1 MPNIWR
7 KTALVLLSPYIKAE
21 IINKRLHINSY
32 MKSTTSISDR
42 VLNMQES
49 ATLKMA
55 GLARAL
61 RAEGKNVIN
70 LSLGEPDFDT
80 PEHIK
85 EAAKKALDDGFT
97 KYTPVPGLP
106 ELRQAISDKFK
117 RDNDLDYSPDQI
129 VVSNGAKQSLANLS
143 LALLNPGDEVV
154 ILAPYWVSYY
164 EIVKLSGAKPV
175 VVSTDISTNF
185 KTGPEQLREA
195 LTDRTR
201 LILFSSPCNPTGSV
215 YTKEELENMMEVIRE
230 REEIMVIADEIYE
243 YINFEEKHFSV
254 GAISFLKDRAITVN
268 GFSKGFAMTGW
279 RLGYIGAPEWVAKA
293 CIKIQGQVTSG
304 ANAFAQKAAAY
315 ALDAGLESS
324 IMMKEA
330 YAKRKVL
337 IMDLLNNI
345 DGMKVND
352 PAGAFY
358 IFPDISAFIGK
369 SADGFTINNDVDFCT
384 YILNEAHV
392 AIVPGSAFGCDG
404 CIRISY
410 AASDEEIKEACHRIK
425 TYLDKLV

>member
-1 MPNIWR
+1 M
-7 KTALVLLSPYIKAE
+7 
-21 IINKRLHINSY
+21 NS
-32 MKSTTSISDR
+32 TVTISDR
-42 VLNMQES
+42 VLNMEES

-55 GLARAL
+55 GLARKL
-61 RAEGKNVIN
+61 RQEGKNVIN

-80 PEHIK
+80 PDHIK
-85 EAAKKALDDGFT
+85 EAAKKALDEGYT
-97 KYTPVPGLP
+97 KYTPVNGLI
-106 ELRQAISDKFK
+106 ELRQAISNKFK

-143 LALLNPGDEVV
+143 LALLNPGDEVI

-175 VVSTDISTNF
+175 IITTDIEQDF
-185 KTGPEQLREA
+185 KASPEQLKAA
-195 LTDRTR
+195 LTDKTR
-201 LILFSSPCNPTGSV
+201 FILFSSPCNPTGSV
-215 YTKEELENMMEVIRE
+215 YTQSELEALAAVIKDRPEVMI
-230 REEIMVIADEIYE
+230 VADEIYE
-243 YINFEEKHFSV
+243 YINFTEKHFSI
-254 GAISFLKDRAITVN
+254 GSISFLKDRAITVN

-315 ALDAGLESS
+315 ALESTMEAS
-324 IMMKEA
+324 DQMKAA
-330 YAKRKVL
+330 YAKRKVM
-337 IMDLLNNI
+337 IMDLLNDIEGFN
-345 DGMKVND
+345 VND
-352 PAGAFY
+352 PSGAFY

-369 SADGFTINNDVDFCT
+369 KHGDYTINSDVDFCT

-392 AIVPGSAFGCDG
+392 AIVPGSAFGCPG

-410 AASDEEIKEACHRIK
+410 AASDEEIKDACTRIK
-425 TYLDKLV
+425 TYAEKLV